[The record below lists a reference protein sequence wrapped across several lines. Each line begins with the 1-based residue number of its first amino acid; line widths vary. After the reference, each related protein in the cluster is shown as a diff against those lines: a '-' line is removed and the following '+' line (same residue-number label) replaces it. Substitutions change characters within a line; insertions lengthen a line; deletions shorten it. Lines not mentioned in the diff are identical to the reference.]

1 MRRMKTIIISDI
13 RSNSKSVIPYGL
25 KLARSMES
33 EVDVVHVVDPR
44 IHHGKYSPFSDS
56 RSVTPGHKL
65 THGEM
70 IQREMGLVRTELD
83 KLLSSEGSRLNYPL
97 KVNTIVEK
105 NSIQSEIEKIA
116 EKETSWLLVT
126 SSEPDDHIFMSKK
139 EIYSTLNATGAAGII
154 VPPEAKYRE
163 YKKIIHPV
171 DFSSDELDNYA
182 DLRFFFTVF
191 HPVVNAVSV
200 ANGNKYLSLETKS
213 KAWRRMVSDVFLPSE
228 IKSNVLKGDDFMKT
242 LTNYSKRNEYDLF
255 MLFPQ
260 MENLKKNLKK
270 ENVQEIVTETK
281 LPMLYYQ
288 KKNKNK

>member
-1 MRRMKTIIISDI
+1 MKTIIISDI
-13 RSNSKSVIPYGL
+13 RSNSKSIIPYGL

-44 IHHGKYSPFSDS
+44 IHQGKYSPLSDS
-56 RSVTPGHKL
+56 RSITPGHKL
-65 THGEM
+65 TPGEM
-70 IQREMGLVRTELD
+70 IQREMSLVRIELD

-105 NSIQSEIEKIA
+105 NTIQAEIEKIA
-116 EKETSWLLVT
+116 KKETSWLLVT
-126 SSEPDDHIFMSKK
+126 SSEPDNHIFMSKK
-139 EIYSTLNATGAAGII
+139 EIYNTLKETGAAGII
-154 VPPEAKYRE
+154 VPPEAKFRE

-182 DLRFFFTVF
+182 DLRFFFAVF
-191 HPVVNAVSV
+191 QPVVNAVAV

-213 KAWRRMVSDVFLPSE
+213 KTWRKMVSDVFLPSE
-228 IKSNVLKGDDFMKT
+228 VKSNVLEGEDFTRT
-242 LTNYSKRNEYDLF
+242 LINYSQRNEYDLF

-260 MENLKKNLKK
+260 MKTLKKNLKK
-270 ENVQEIVTETK
+270 ENVTEIVKETN

-288 KKNKNK
+288 KKK